1 MSEHRGPGFDTNV
14 QDRPAEE
21 VREPEMFRVVL
32 HNDDYTTM
40 EFVVEVLVIVFQKD
54 IVSATKIMLD
64 VHRKGRGLVGT
75 YTYDIATTK
84 ANQVHQMAREREY
97 PLRCTVERT

>member
-1 MSEHRGPGFDTNV
+1 MSDTSRPGFGTDV
-14 QDRPAEE
+14 QDRPEEE
-21 VREPEMFRVVL
+21 VREPELYRVVL

-40 EFVVEVLVIVFQKD
+40 EFVVEVIVTVFRKD
-54 IVSATKIMLD
+54 IITATRIMLD

-84 ANQVHQMAREREY
+84 AEQVHRLAREREF
-97 PLRCTVERT
+97 PLKCTVEPA